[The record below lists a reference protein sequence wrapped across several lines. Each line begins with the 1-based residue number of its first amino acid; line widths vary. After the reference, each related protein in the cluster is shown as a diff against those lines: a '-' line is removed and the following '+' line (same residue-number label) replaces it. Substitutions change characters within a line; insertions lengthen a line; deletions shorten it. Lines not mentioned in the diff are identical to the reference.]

1 MLSFPETRQGRVSF
15 TVQDSTIS
23 GKKEI
28 CYRISF
34 ALHVVR
40 NGLLIYSHIV
50 SGHPKE
56 TLYSK
61 HDNTMTLQMIQ
72 RTISR
77 STTTPIICNT
87 SSTSK
92 YSSNGF
98 HFRQSTRKKGIMSRI
113 LPRIYLLFVDG
124 VNFDI
129 LPMYF
134 SQDSCTS
141 SCYSSLSQSVSMES
155 ARSKDRTQSRS
166 RSREGTQDPT
176 NGSTPK
182 SLYACS
188 SRSTS
193 CERRPILILGR
204 NY

>member
-28 CYRISF
+28 CYRITYTS
-34 ALHVVR
+34 HVVR

-61 HDNTMTLQMIQ
+61 RNNTITPQMI
-72 RTISR
+72 RHITSR

-98 HFRQSTRKKGIMSRI
+98 HFRQSTRKKGLMSRV

-134 SQDSCTS
+134 SQDARTS

-155 ARSKDRTQSRS
+155 ARSKDRNQSRS
-166 RSREGTQDPT
+166 RSREGTQDLT
-176 NGSTPK
+176 KRSTPK
-182 SLYACS
+182 SLCIHS

-193 CERRPILILGR
+193 CEQRPVWILGR

>member
-1 MLSFPETRQGRVSF
+1 
-15 TVQDSTIS
+15 
-23 GKKEI
+23 
-28 CYRISF
+28 
-34 ALHVVR
+34 
-40 NGLLIYSHIV
+40 
-50 SGHPKE
+50 
-56 TLYSK
+56 
-61 HDNTMTLQMIQ
+61 
-72 RTISR
+72 
-77 STTTPIICNT
+77 
-87 SSTSK
+87 
-92 YSSNGF
+92 
-98 HFRQSTRKKGIMSRI
+98 MSRI

-134 SQDSCTS
+134 SQDSRTS

-193 CERRPILILGR
+193 CERRPIWILGR

>member
-28 CYRISF
+28 CFRIACTS
-34 ALHVVR
+34 HVVR

-61 HDNTMTLQMIQ
+61 HGDAMIPQMMQ
-72 RTISR
+72 RITSH
-77 STTTPIICNT
+77 STTTPITCNT

-98 HFRQSTRKKGIMSRI
+98 CSHQSTRKKGLMSRI

-124 VNFDI
+124 VSFDI

-134 SQDSCTS
+134 SQDTRTS

-155 ARSKDRTQSRS
+155 ARSKDRSQSRS
-166 RSREGTQDPT
+166 RSREGAQEFA
-176 NGSTPK
+176 NGNTPK
-182 SLYACS
+182 PLYVRS

-193 CERRPILILGR
+193 CERRPVWILGR